1 MRADATRETEFRCGS
16 RRVPEAVARKGRRPR
31 LTAPIGKKGE
41 RENQQER
48 SDTLDMSRV
57 GN

>member
-1 MRADATRETEFRCGS
+1 MREDATRETEFRCGS

-31 LTAPIGKKGE
+31 LSGRLGKDE

-57 GN
+57 GD